1 MGSIPGWLTGILH
14 ATQLKTKPKKT
25 MEQAERQKV
34 STPIT
39 LDRPQIFQKM
49 KVKYRFY
56 FLDQQKPMELY
67 FNKCN

>member
-14 ATQLKTKPKKT
+14 ATQLKTNQKKT

-39 LDRPQIFQKM
+39 LDRAQIFQKNEG
-49 KVKYRFY
+49 KISILFFRSTEANGIV
-56 FLDQQKPMELY
+56 L
-67 FNKCN
+67 